1 MVSRIACT
9 SRRRRSE
16 VPECGDARP
25 GRRVFL
31 QRLSTTALVFVAA
44 AIPAIG
50 AEPPS
55 LTVFA
60 AADLAFALKEIL
72 PLFEKAHGAK
82 VTLSL
87 GSTGNLAAQIEN
99 GAPADVFFAADQAFV
114 ERLAARGA
122 VIPETRTLYARGRIV
137 LATPKSGR
145 RLKHLRDLLD
155 PDVRRVAIANP
166 LHAPYGKA
174 AEEAMRAV
182 GVWDTLKPKLVYGE
196 NIRQTLQFLQVGA
209 VDAGIVSLSVASA
222 PEIEWTLID
231 DGLHAPLN
239 QAAAVVRR
247 SRHVALAVAL
257 IQFVSGAEGRPIM
270 RKFGFLLP
278 GEF

>member
-1 MVSRIACT
+1 MRPISSS

-16 VPECGDARP
+16 VPESGDSRP
-25 GRRVFL
+25 PRRVFL
-31 QRLSTTALVFVAA
+31 QGLSTTALVLVAA

-72 PLFEKAHGAK
+72 PLFEKAHRVK

-99 GAPADVFFAADQAFV
+99 GAPADIFFAADQAFV
-114 ERLAARGA
+114 ERLASRGA

-137 LATPKSGR
+137 LATPRSGR

-166 LHAPYGKA
+166 LHAPYGRA

-209 VDAGIVSLSVASA
+209 VEAGIVSLSVASA

-231 DGLHAPLN
+231 DSLHAPLN

-247 SRHVALAVAL
+247 SRHVDLAVAL
-257 IQFVSGAEGRPIM
+257 IQFVIGAEGRPIM
-270 RKFGFLLP
+270 KKFGFLLP

>member
-1 MVSRIACT
+1 
-9 SRRRRSE
+9 
-16 VPECGDARP
+16 
-25 GRRVFL
+25 VFL
-31 QRLSTTALVFVAA
+31 QRLSTTALVLGAA

-72 PLFEKAHGAK
+72 PLFERAHRVK

-209 VDAGIVSLSVASA
+209 VEAGIVSLSVASA

-247 SRHVALAVAL
+247 SRHVDLAVAL
-257 IQFVSGAEGRPIM
+257 IQFVIGTEGRPIM
-270 RKFGFLLP
+270 KKFGFLLP